1 MYEHERSLVKK
12 LKDKPFVLLGVNS
25 DPSADALKAV
35 IKRESMTW
43 PSFVDGGTDGPIATQ
58 WGIQGWPTIFVI
70 DAQGIIRYRDVRDQ
84 QLERAVETLL
94 SEMK

>member
-1 MYEHERSLVKK
+1 MYPHERSLVKK

-25 DPSADALKAV
+25 DATVDALKAAM
-35 IKRESMTW
+35 KRENITW

-70 DAQGIIRYRDVRDQ
+70 DAQGVIRYRDLREQ
-84 QLERAVETLL
+84 QLEEAVEKLL
-94 SEMK
+94 SEVK